1 MRRFLL
7 SLLVTA
13 PLAAQQQPPLPLDL
27 SLKQAVDI
35 ALAPDG
41 ATRLRLA
48 REATEQSRQRE
59 RQALAPLLPQ
69 IDGSYTFR
77 SFTNNLAAFGLQLRE
92 GLPIQIPPFIGPI
105 DTQDVR
111 ATASQSIF
119 DLAAIRRWQAAKTQ
133 NVAAREDLNAARI
146 QTESTVARAYLNALR
161 AEASVAAAE
170 ANVQL
175 AERILRRARSQK
187 DSGTGT
193 GMDVTRAE
201 VQLSQE
207 NQRLILAREERRT
220 ALLNLLRSMNAD
232 LATNVR
238 LTEPMTWQPAELPD
252 LDQAIKA
259 SRELRPEWK
268 AQILREK
275 ASELNRKSAVSER
288 IPSARAFGDYGV
300 IGASPEV
307 MLPTRSIGI
316 SVNIPLWDGGRRDAR
331 RAEAA
336 SQARAESIRS
346 RDVAQQI
353 ELEIRVALETLKSA
367 EHQVLMSR
375 QTLDLAQRELA
386 QAERRV
392 EAGVAPGL
400 EVTDAQ
406 ARLARAREIEVLALF
421 RQKTARID
429 LAVAVG
435 NLDMLLS
442 R

>member
-1 MRRFLL
+1 MIRFSL
-7 SLLVTA
+7 SLLVA
-13 PLAAQQQPPLPLDL
+13 IPLAAQQQPLALDL
-27 SLKQAVDI
+27 SLKQAIDI

-41 ATRLRLA
+41 AARLRLV
-48 REATEQSRQRE
+48 REAAEQARQRE

-69 IDGSYTFR
+69 VDGSYTFR
-77 SFTNNLAAFGLQLRE
+77 SFTNNLAAFGFQLPE
-92 GLPIQIPPFIGPI
+92 GLPIQVPPFIGPI
-105 DTQDVR
+105 DVQDVR

-133 NVAAREDLNAARI
+133 NSAAREDVNAARA
-146 QTESTVARAYLNALR
+146 QAESAVARAYLNALR
-161 AEASVAAAE
+161 AEASVAAAQ

-175 AERILRRARSQK
+175 AERLLRRARSQK
-187 DSGTGT
+187 ESGTGT

-207 NQRLILAREERRT
+207 NQRLILAREDRRT

-232 LATNVR
+232 LATDVR

-252 LDQAIKA
+252 LEQAIKV

-268 AQILREK
+268 AQLLREESAK
-275 ASELNRKSAVSER
+275 LNRQSVASER

-300 IGASPEV
+300 IGASPDV

-316 SVNIPLWDGGRRDAR
+316 SVNIPIWDGGRRDAR

-336 SQARAESIRS
+336 SQVRAESIRT

-367 EHQVLMSR
+367 ENQVAVSR

-392 EAGVAPGL
+392 EAGVAPSL
-400 EVTDAQ
+400 EITDAQ
-406 ARLARAREIEVLALF
+406 TRVARAREAEVSALF